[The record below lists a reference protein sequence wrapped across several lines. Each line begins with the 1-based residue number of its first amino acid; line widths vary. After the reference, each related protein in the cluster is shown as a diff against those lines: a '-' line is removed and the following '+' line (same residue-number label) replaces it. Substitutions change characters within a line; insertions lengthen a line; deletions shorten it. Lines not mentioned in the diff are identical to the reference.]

1 MQRIGIIGPES
12 CGKTTLAEHLA
23 KKYQGVFIPEYA
35 RTYLEERQTTIYS
48 LEDVLAIAERQKEEL
63 LHPEKLFPTQSSEPI
78 YFYDTELIITKVWLL
93 HKYHFC
99 PEWIDELLR
108 SCPMDLYLICSPD
121 IPFIEDPLRENEH
134 LREYFFDWYLREVQD
149 LKIPCSIVTGDR
161 GAVSL

>member
-1 MQRIGIIGPES
+1 MKRIGIIGPES

-35 RTYLEERQTTIYS
+35 RTYLEERQTTLYS

-63 LHPEKLFPTQSSEPI
+63 LHPEKLFPTQSREPI

-108 SCPMDLYLICSPD
+108 SCSMDLYLICSPD

-134 LREYFFDWYLREVQD
+134 LREYFFDWYLGEVQD
-149 LKIPCSIVTGDR
+149 LKIPYSIVTGDR

>member
-1 MQRIGIIGPES
+1 MKRIGIIGPES

-35 RTYLEERQTTIYS
+35 RIYLEERQTTLYS
-48 LEDVLAIAERQKEEL
+48 LEDVLAIADRQKEEL
-63 LHPEKLFPTQSSEPI
+63 LHPEKLFPAQSSEPI

-121 IPFIEDPLRENEH
+121 IPCAYDPLREN
-134 LREYFFDWYLREVQD
+134 LDKRSFFFDWYVKEVQNLD
-149 LKIPCSIVTGDR
+149 IPYRIITGNR
-161 GAVSL
+161 SEFTL